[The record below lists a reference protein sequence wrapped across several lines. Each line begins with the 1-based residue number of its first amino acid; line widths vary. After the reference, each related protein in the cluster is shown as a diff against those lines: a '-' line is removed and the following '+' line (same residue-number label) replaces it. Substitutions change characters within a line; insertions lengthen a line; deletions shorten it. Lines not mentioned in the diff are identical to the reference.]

1 MIEAPEA
8 DVDVAPRP
16 LSDEQIAKDR
26 AAAPQQRQRLPPL
39 PEAPMAAA
47 EHEVIGQPGPA
58 FNDMADK
65 LEKALKGVL
74 QQSPTAPEPKDEAPK
89 TAEAKA
95 VDPKA
100 PQAPAEPAPEEKTIT
115 SAKAADW
122 KAVKEKAAKFETEAK
137 DYAQKHALVTKE
149 YEEFKKK
156 AVDMAK
162 VEEVSKKATELQAER
177 DTLKEQIK
185 QVALER
191 SDEFKSAYDS
201 RFTEALSRAKDA
213 VGPARG
219 DQIES
224 LMQLPPTKWRKE
236 QLNAIREELDGV
248 DQGQLDVS
256 IRDYDVARKERE
268 SAITNSEATYKHL
281 LGMQAEKANRV
292 RELETHRITAAVES
306 VLALARENYD
316 SFKAGDKEEQ
326 KATVQANE
334 ERVRKFFKGQL
345 DGHELAKLPLHAA
358 EYERI
363 TKDVLPSMEKKIK
376 ELEATV
382 AQYEASA
389 NPGPGGGGGGQSGA
403 AGGKESDFIS
413 TFQRNWPDRR

>member
-26 AAAPQQRQRLPPL
+26 AAAPQQLAQRLPPL

-47 EHEVIGQPGPA
+47 EHEVIGQPGAA

-65 LEKALKGVL
+65 LEKAMKGVL
-74 QQSPTAPEPKDEAPK
+74 QQSPTAPEPKVEAPK
-89 TAEAKA
+89 PEAKA

-100 PQAPAEPAPEEKTIT
+100 PLTPTEPAPEEKTIT

-162 VEEVSKKATELQAER
+162 VEEVNKKATELQAER

-191 SDEFKSAYDS
+191 SDEFKNAYDS
-201 RFTEALSRAKDA
+201 RFTEALGRAKDA
-213 VGPARG
+213 VGTAKG

-224 LMQLPPTKWRKE
+224 LLQLPPTKWRKE

-248 DQGQLDVS
+248 DQGQLDVA

-268 SAITNSEATYKHL
+268 SALSNSEATYKHL

-292 RELETHRITAAVES
+292 RELETHRITAGIES
-306 VLALARENYD
+306 VLALARENFE

-334 ERVRKFFKGQL
+334 ERVRQFFQGKL
-345 DGHELAKLPLHAA
+345 DGHALALLPLHSA
-358 EYERI
+358 EYERL
-363 TKDVLPSMEKKIK
+363 TKSVIPQMEKKIK
-376 ELEATV
+376 EMEATL
-382 AQYEASA
+382 AEYQST
-389 NPGPGGGGGGQSGA
+389 NPSPSGGGPSSGGS
-403 AGGKESDFIS
+403 GGKESGFVE
-413 TFQRNWPDRR
+413 TFQRLWPDRR